1 MSISKRAA
9 TILCSVMC
17 MVLQLFSSSQTA
29 IATPVDD
36 LQPGHWYE
44 VPNSSLAQFAPS
56 TSPAGYLSNIMKAW
70 SGGAYDTK
78 RDRLIVWG
86 GGHGDY
92 AGNEIYVFDVNTL
105 KWSRITDPSDWL
117 GGDEASGVYL
127 DGLPRSRHTYN
138 YIEYMPNI
146 DRFVSVGSAATY
158 PNGMSPD
165 KKFYDFNFDTLT
177 WNKSRAP
184 AISGGNISS
193 FAVYDPVTGHLFRH
207 GALNTYFGLDEYD
220 PVNDKWTKRPGG
232 YVRLYVT
239 AAIDPV
245 RRTLVTIGNGTT
257 PLRWDLSNAS
267 AAPVKFTTSGDKS
280 IESATA
286 PGFVFDPASQ
296 RYVGWSGGADVFVL
310 DPTNWTWTRIKPA
323 ATNTVIPTQVP
334 KWGTYGRF
342 RYIPSKNVFIV
353 VNETTGNVYFYKL
366 TKNGAGTWPNVSFDT
381 TGSKTVKAG
390 SSITLTWNVTNA
402 NDCTA
407 SGGWSGNKGVT
418 GTETVGPI
426 NNDTIFTL
434 TCKGS
439 TGTSSSA
446 VSISVDGDVLPP
458 EVSKIS
464 TGGDASSITIEFN
477 EIVSTTPANTAANYS
492 FSPVLSVNSATL
504 QRDGKRVVL
513 STSAMTKDVT
523 YTLQVNNITDTS
535 EAANLIDGSKK
546 YTFTYAGGS
555 ASGAVPSNYVWG
567 TLDDG
572 KTVYI
577 DRDYTFVN
585 VTSKY
590 QGMDYLQTANN
601 DKNTSGA
608 SFVSFSVAK
617 DTTVYVG
624 YDRRNV
630 PIPSWLKSWTATGDV
645 IEATHEKFNIYKKSF
660 SAGSVTID
668 GNELGNSMYTVIVEN
683 ADANSSA
690 SSSSPTNNPNSP
702 VTSSSPSAS
711 TPTLDEGDSSSS
723 PTASNPGSD
732 GAEGGAGAFTLHF
745 LILMFVFY
753 FISVAN
759 KKKLDLSQEG

>member
-1 MSISKRAA
+1 MSISKKARAM
-9 TILCSVMC
+9 LCSVLC
-17 MVLQLFSSSQTA
+17 LVLQFSSTQIA
-29 IATPVDD
+29 VATPVDD

-56 TSPAGYLSNIMKAW
+56 PSPAGYLSNIMKAW
-70 SGGAYDTK
+70 SGGAYDSK

-92 AGNEIYVFDVNTL
+92 AGNEIYVFDINTL
-105 KWSRITDPSDWL
+105 KWSRITAASDWL

-146 DRFVSVGSAATY
+146 DRFISVGSAATY
-158 PNGMSPD
+158 PNGISPD

-193 FAVYDPVTGHLFRH
+193 FAVYDPVTGHIFRH
-207 GALNTYFGLDEYD
+207 GALNSYFGLDEYD

-239 AAIDPV
+239 AAIDPN
-245 RRTLVTIGNGTT
+245 RRTLVALGSGKV
-257 PLRWDLSNAS
+257 PLRWDLSDS
-267 AAPVKFTTSGDKS
+267 SSDPVKFTTSGDKA
-280 IESATA
+280 IENATA
-286 PGFVFDPASQ
+286 PGFVYDPASE

-310 DPTNWTWTRIKPA
+310 NPVDWTWTRIKPA
-323 ATNTVIPTQVP
+323 ATNTVIPTDVA

-342 RYIPSKNVFIV
+342 RYVPSKNVFIV

-366 TKNGAGTWPNVSFDT
+366 TNNGAGVWPNVSFDT
-381 TGSKTVKAG
+381 TASKTISAG

-407 SGGWSGNKGVT
+407 SGGWSGGKGIS
-418 GTETVGPI
+418 GTETVGPL

-434 TCKGS
+434 TCTGS

-446 VSISVDGDVLPP
+446 VSISVDGDVVPP
-458 EVSKIS
+458 EVANIITGGSASSVTIKFNETIS
-464 TGGDASSITIEFN
+464 TTQ
-477 EIVSTTPANTAANYS
+477 ANIATNYS
-492 FSPVLSVNSATL
+492 FSPSLVVNSATL
-504 QRDGKRVVL
+504 QGDGKRVVL
-513 STSAMTKDVT
+513 STSAMTKDAT
-523 YTLQVNNITDTS
+523 YTLKVKNITDTS
-535 EAANLIDGSKK
+535 GQANLIDNSKT

-555 ASGAVPSNYVWG
+555 TSSTTPSNYVWG

-572 KTVYI
+572 KLVYI

-601 DKNTSGA
+601 DKGISGS
-608 SFVSFSVAK
+608 SFVNFSV
-617 DTTVYVG
+617 DEDVTVYIG

-630 PIPSWLKSWTATGDV
+630 PIPSWLESWTATGDV
-645 IEATHEKFNIYKKSF
+645 IEAAHENFNVYKKSF
-660 SAGSVTID
+660 AAGNVTIA
-668 GNELGNSMYTVIVEN
+668 GNELGRSMYTVIVDNSN
-683 ADANSSA
+683 ANNNPSTDVPDSSVTPSNPSANTPTIPDDDNSNPTASSA
-690 SSSSPTNNPNSP
+690 SP
-702 VTSSSPSAS
+702 
-711 TPTLDEGDSSSS
+711 
-723 PTASNPGSD
+723 D
-732 GAEGGAGAFTLHF
+732 GAEGGGGAFSLQF
-745 LILMFVFY
+745 LIFMFV
-753 FISVAN
+753 STLLLHRKQKVKA
-759 KKKLDLSQEG
+759 